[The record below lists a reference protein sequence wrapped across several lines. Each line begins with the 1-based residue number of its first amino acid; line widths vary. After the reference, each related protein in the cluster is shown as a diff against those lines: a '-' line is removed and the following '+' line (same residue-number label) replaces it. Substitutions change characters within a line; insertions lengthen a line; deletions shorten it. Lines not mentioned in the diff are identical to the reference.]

1 MPPQQQPMGTKSSR
15 CPPDPRRALWPAAL
29 CAHTGR
35 THGCTDQC
43 SAAYIGRR
51 HQSHGVAER
60 LELPR
65 PMVRRGAGFNAY
77 QAWRQFLKERQDIAA
92 LHLPPDDYS
101 WTWNTDLAMSRPIVV
116 TVCMLGSSKLR
127 GLNSIR
133 IHGTH
138 VPVDEPSTASRAGI
152 ARRFQLLRRDA
163 IRFSLPQAEV
173 LDRGRQRL

>member
-1 MPPQQQPMGTKSSR
+1 MEHQATPLLWRLGRESR
-15 CPPDPRRALWPAAL
+15 MFALVTVADRLRVRGIVLLPFDV
-29 CAHTGR
+29 GR
-35 THGCTDQC
+35 
-43 SAAYIGRR
+43 YVGRR